1 MTTDEVVSELVRDL
15 KPVSPLPAPS
25 VRAWTWGAIVA
36 VAGSAAAAVFGL
48 RPDLAHAATTLNF
61 QAHTT
66 SLLLA
71 TALASGA
78 ALLLAIP
85 GERLARARQL
95 APIAAAGGWIA
106 WLMVELGFAVGRS
119 PAAWTIDFG
128 WGCVGKAMTIAAV
141 PGVALLLM
149 VGRGAPVEVR
159 RAVTF
164 AALASAGVGAL
175 GVELT
180 CPKTDAMHLLIW
192 HAGPMVALPVVA
204 AVAGAPLFVWW
215 LRRRQAARS

>member
-1 MTTDEVVSELVRDL
+1 MTTDEVVSTLIRDL
-15 KPVSPLPAPS
+15 KPVSPLPTPN
-25 VRAWTWGAIVA
+25 VRAWTWGAM
-36 VAGSAAAAVFGL
+36 VAGAGGAAAAVLGL

-85 GERLARARQL
+85 GERLARARQV
-95 APIAAAGGWIA
+95 APIAAAGGWVA
-106 WLMVELGFAVGRS
+106 WLLVELASAVGRS

-128 WGCVGKAMTIAAV
+128 WGCVAKAMTIAAL
-141 PGVALLLM
+141 PGATLLLM
-149 VGRGAPVEVR
+149 VARGAPVEVR
-159 RAVTF
+159 RAVTL

-175 GVELT
+175 GVEVT
-180 CPKTDAMHLLIW
+180 CPKTDAMHLLVW
-192 HAGPMVALPVVA
+192 HAGPMVALPLVA

-215 LRRRQAARS
+215 MHRRQAVDA